1 MLAYVRD
8 GVDADCI
15 FSLEGI
21 RSAESGGG
29 RTVTNLERTC
39 DHGSVVEAPG

>member
-1 MLAYVRD
+1 MLADFCD

-29 RTVTNLERTC
+29 STVTYMEKIC
-39 DHGSVVEAPG
+39 DPGSVVEAPD